1 MLSLICRRVASAHRL
16 HYQRHQIRL
25 MASTTSKAAKEKPT
39 PRRIK
44 VYTKTGDKGTS
55 MLYSGERRPKDDL
68 IFDALGA
75 CDELNASVGVSREYA
90 VMPLGKLNG
99 EPTPGLIA
107 LADQLEQVMSRLF
120 DVGGAV
126 ATPQSSASD
135 AKVRRTEFGEGH
147 AKTLETWI
155 DQMDAELP
163 PLRNFILP
171 SGGFCSVHLQ
181 QARTL
186 ARRAERRVVPLVRG
200 GDCEKSVGVY
210 LNRLSDYLFVAAR
223 FAAKECG
230 QPEKIWTKHRE
241 PKAKPDAAAAAPPPA
256 GADD

>member
-1 MLSLICRRVASAHRL
+1 
-16 HYQRHQIRL
+16 
-25 MASTTSKAAKEKPT
+25 MASTTAAADGKKAKAKPE

-75 CDELNASVGVSREYA
+75 CDELNAATGLAREYA
-90 VMPLGKLNG
+90 VITNATADGG
-99 EPTPGLIA
+99 APTPGLLA
-107 LADQLEQVMSRLF
+107 LAGQLEQVMSRLF

-126 ATPQSSASD
+126 ATPLSNASD
-135 AKVRRTEFGEGH
+135 AKARRTHFGEGH
-147 AKTLETWI
+147 ARQLEGWI
-155 DQMDAELP
+155 DAMDATLP

-171 SGGFCSVHLQ
+171 SGGLCSAHLQ
-181 QARTL
+181 VARTL

-200 GDCEKSVGVY
+200 GDCETSVGVY

-223 FAAKECG
+223 FAASETG
-230 QPEKIWTKHRE
+230 HVEKIWK
-241 PKAKPDAAAAAPPPA
+241 KAKPEKAAAKAPDAAAAAPPPP
-256 GADD
+256 ADS

>member
-1 MLSLICRRVASAHRL
+1 
-16 HYQRHQIRL
+16 
-25 MASTTSKAAKEKPT
+25 MASTATAADGGAKKKREKPA

-75 CDELNASVGVSREYA
+75 CDELNAYTGLAREYA
-90 VMPLGKLNG
+90 VLPLGAAG
-99 EPTPGLIA
+99 GSEPTPGLLT

-126 ATPQSSASD
+126 ATPLSNASD
-135 AKVRRTEFGEGH
+135 AKARRTHFGEGH
-147 AKTLETWI
+147 AKQLEGWI
-155 DQMDAELP
+155 DTMDQTLP

-171 SGGFCSVHLQ
+171 SGGLCSAHLQ
-181 QARTL
+181 VARAA

-223 FAAKECG
+223 FAAQECG
-230 QPEKIWTKHRE
+230 QPEKIWRKHVE
-241 PKAKPDAAAAAPPPA
+241 PTPDASAAPPPKA
-256 GADD
+256 GES